1 MTRNSKKVNKYI
13 GAEEPVL
20 VILMRNDL
28 DSLNPG
34 KACAQA
40 SHASN
45 QMVKVV
51 STYGPYW
58 KASLDRWS
66 NEADGFGTCI
76 VRAGSWYEIEKCLKE
91 WDFENVI
98 KGKVLDPSYPLK
110 DGVIIHEFPL
120 HTCAWLFSDRPALR
134 EVQNYFELMK

>member
-1 MTRNSKKVNKYI
+1 MTTKKVNKYI
-13 GAEEPVL
+13 GAECPVL

-45 QMVKVV
+45 QMVKCV
-51 STYGPYW
+51 SELKSPYW
-58 KASLDRWS
+58 TQSLHRWS
-66 NEADGFGTCI
+66 HEAFGFGTCI
-76 VRAGSWYEIEKCLKE
+76 VRSSYWSDIEMCLDE
-91 WDFENVI
+91 WSFENVI

-110 DGVIIHEFPL
+110 DGLVLHTFPL
-120 HTCAWLFSDRPALR
+120 HTCAWL
-134 EVQNYFELMK
+134 